1 MRLTADTS
9 HDSRDDK
16 FRQIK
21 MKREL
26 SLPPII
32 SITGTD
38 CALIGHHLQKDVRSW
53 LSRQIRPRTTTLL
66 MESNTME
73 PPNGS
78 SRAAHSRNG
87 SQQDHCYGFMKAC
100 VSLAFLSI
108 TFLMTT
114 DLRIREYKI
123 WYFRSSSSPGVIKKL
138 MDRNAKETHAF
149 HDP

>member
-1 MRLTADTS
+1 MTS
-9 HDSRDDK
+9 
-16 FRQIK
+16 QTNK

-32 SITGTD
+32 ASPGLIVPYRSPFTEG
-38 CALIGHHLQKDVRSW
+38 CPELALPARSV
-53 LSRQIRPRTTTLL
+53 QEPTTLL

-87 SQQDHCYGFMKAC
+87 SQQDHCYGSWKAC

-108 TFLMTT
+108 NFLMTPGLEL
-114 DLRIREYKI
+114 DRKYHILYSRIRK
-123 WYFRSSSSPGVIKKL
+123 SVVIKKV

-149 HDP
+149 MNP